1 MVTRGDD
8 PDPAVPDPTPRTG
21 PIIGINTAI
30 SGGGSSRDARSDS
43 SSPGSGGTQLGRER
57 RGGRRRL
64 GWRRRRAV
72 PAPEAPPTVMIDGTA
87 VITVAAADFVCCS
100 YQGCGTLR
108 PLAEAGEHRPCPG
121 CGRV

>member
-1 MVTRGDD
+1 MVTRSDD
-8 PDPAVPDPTPRTG
+8 PRPSTAESTPLADLGTG
-21 PIIGINTAI
+21 PVGDP
-30 SGGGSSRDARSDS
+30 DA
-43 SSPGSGGTQLGRER
+43 SPAGEGDLAGAGRGR

-64 GWRRRRAV
+64 GWRRHRVA
-72 PAPEAPPTVMIDGTA
+72 PAPEAPVTVMVDGTA

-108 PLAEAGEHRPCPG
+108 PLAEAVEHRPCPG